1 MSDYQGTYTTN
12 LNLSKDSV
20 DDSYD
25 VERVNSNSDKIDKW
39 AGEIT
44 TQLNDLANLN
54 LFINGGFSVWQR
66 GTSFSTN
73 GYTADRWMYDVEGDD
88 KGKIVRHANGGVQI
102 KLISNKRFWFM
113 QRIELNQELKNI

>member
-1 MSDYQGTYTTN
+1 M
-12 LNLSKDSV
+12 
-20 DDSYD
+20 
-25 VERVNSNSDKIDKW
+25 
-39 AGEIT
+39 
-44 TQLNDLANLN
+44 NDLANLN

-102 KLISNKRFWFM
+102 KLISNKSASIFDSVTIYSKSSISLTNRSVLVSWLP
-113 QRIELNQELKNI
+113 RK